1 MYLLS
6 NMAIFGIYVRFQG
19 GITFSCP
26 EKCFNRGISVPQNP
40 HSLDRELDVKHRAAL
55 FNRSWPV
62 EHVETWLSILLEH
75 VATMD
80 PLQKNWGCFPC
91 FFLNAPMKMVKDE
104 HSDVGPLLD
113 VNFSCLC
120 NTFLDA
126 GEPAILA
133 CFSGTW
139 FISTTDYRQKLHH
152 LNSIQYTLHQ
162 NHWLKSQSRKL

>member
-1 MYLLS
+1 MFHLVFLPRQCCWGRMLWGKTHVRASVVWKMYLLS

-40 HSLDRELDVKHRAAL
+40 HSLDRELDVKYRAAL

-80 PLQKNWGCFPC
+80 SLQKNWGCFPC
-91 FFLNAPMKMVKDE
+91 FFLNAPM
-104 HSDVGPLLD
+104 
-113 VNFSCLC
+113 
-120 NTFLDA
+120 
-126 GEPAILA
+126 
-133 CFSGTW
+133 
-139 FISTTDYRQKLHH
+139 
-152 LNSIQYTLHQ
+152 
-162 NHWLKSQSRKL
+162 